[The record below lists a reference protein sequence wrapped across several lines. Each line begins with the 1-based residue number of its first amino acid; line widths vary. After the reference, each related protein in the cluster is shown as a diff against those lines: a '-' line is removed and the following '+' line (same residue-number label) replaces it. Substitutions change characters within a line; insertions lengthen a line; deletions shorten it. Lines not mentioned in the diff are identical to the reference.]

1 MTGGIVTSIIV
12 IIMLTYGTI
21 KMIQLFSHH
30 NPNVTE
36 HIEKTVFDS
45 SERLDL
51 NEIAFQLA
59 FSVVGYHSR
68 ELKNDPRY
76 VKYLVRIFG
85 RKDGKEYEKIIPY
98 HLCEEKD
105 WARFPPA

>member
-12 IIMLTYGTI
+12 IIMLTYGII

-105 WARFPPA
+105 WAGFSPA